1 MSGHRM
7 AAVAALGL
15 ITVAGAPSRA
25 VGQPLLGEY
34 AVLGQERTMLRVG
47 ARVASGAAGTAA
59 GTLVLGNNV
68 QVNGS
73 VAADIV
79 RLGAEADAG
88 RFFCRFVILS
98 RGGGVVGGPVVG
110 GGSLPACRAFTPPL
124 VDPTLLAPVAVVPGA
139 TDLRVPAHTGTA
151 PMPAASYRDIVVGRG
166 ALLQLAGGSY
176 AARSIRVA
184 PTGRLVCV
192 DTCRIGVLERVV
204 LAPRAELGA
213 GAPLRA
219 NRVRVDVT
227 ASTVRRAFR
236 AGARAATAAT
246 IFAPSATLVLG
257 ARGSYRG
264 AFIGRTVIVGPGATL
279 REDSAFGS

>member
-1 MSGHRM
+1 MYPLRIV
-7 AAVAALGL
+7 AVAVLGL
-15 ITVAGAPSRA
+15 APVAGADRA
-25 VGQPLLGEY
+25 LGQPLPGDY
-34 AVLGQERTMLRVG
+34 AILGQERTSLRVG
-47 ARVASGAAGTAA
+47 VRVTGAAGTVA
-59 GTLVLGNNV
+59 GTLVLGNHV

-73 VAADIV
+73 VAADVV
-79 RLGAEADAG
+79 RLGSDAGAG

-124 VDPTLLAPVAVVPGA
+124 VDPTLLAPIAVVPGA
-139 TDLRVPAHTGTA
+139 TDLRVPGRTGSA
-151 PMPAASYRDIVVGRG
+151 PMPAASYRDVVVGRG

-184 PTGRLVCV
+184 PTGRVVCV

-219 NRVRVDVT
+219 NRVRVDVA
-227 ASTVRRAFR
+227 ASTGRRAFR

-246 IFAPSATLVLG
+246 IFAPSGTLVLG
-257 ARGSYRG
+257 PRGSYRG
-264 AFIGRTVIVGPGATL
+264 AFIGRTITVGPSATL

>member
-1 MSGHRM
+1 MSPLRIV
-7 AAVAALGL
+7 AVAVAVLGL
-15 ITVAGAPSRA
+15 APVAGADLA
-25 VGQPLLGEY
+25 LGQPLPGDY
-34 AVLGQERTMLRVG
+34 AILGQERTSLRVG
-47 ARVASGAAGTAA
+47 VRVTGAAGTVA
-59 GTLVLGNNV
+59 GTLVLGNHV

-73 VAADIV
+73 VAADVV
-79 RLGAEADAG
+79 RLGSDAGAG

-98 RGGGVVGGPVVG
+98 RGGGV
-110 GGSLPACRAFTPPL
+110 SLPACRAFTPPL
-124 VDPTLLAPVAVVPGA
+124 VDPTLLAPIAVVPGA
-139 TDLRVPAHTGTA
+139 TDLRVPGRTGSA
-151 PMPAASYRDIVVGRG
+151 PMPAASYRDVVVGRG

-184 PTGRLVCV
+184 PTGRVVCI

-219 NRVRVDVT
+219 NRVRVDVA
-227 ASTVRRAFR
+227 ASTGRRAFR

-246 IFAPSATLVLG
+246 IFAPSGTLVLG
-257 ARGSYRG
+257 PRGSYRG
-264 AFIGRTVIVGPGATL
+264 AFIGRTITVGPSATL